1 MQAIIYRDY
10 GSADVLQLSDVARPS
25 PSDNQVMIKV
35 YVTALNA
42 ADWRL
47 MNGKPLPLRFVTGL
61 FKPKQSILGTD
72 IAGVIEAVG
81 RNVRQFKVGDAV
93 TGNIWSS
100 GASGLGQYI
109 CVPEHMLVLK
119 PANVSFE
126 QAAATPMA
134 AVTALQGLRQGQ
146 IAAGQQVLIYG
157 ASGGAGTF
165 AVQLA
170 KHFGATVTAVAS
182 AAKHELMRSLGADQV
197 LDYAKDDFAKSGQ
210 LYDLILG
217 VNGYRSIF
225 DYKRSLAPEGRYVMV
240 GGDMAQIFQALALG
254 KLLSIG
260 STKHLSNV
268 TAKTNQADLA
278 EIGHL
283 LATGAIKAVID
294 RSYPLAE
301 APAAMRYLQACHAKG
316 KILINLHAE
325 QALEQQV

>member
-1 MQAIIYRDY
+1 MQAIIYREY
-10 GSADVLQLSDVARPS
+10 GSADVLQLSDVSRPI
-25 PSDNQVMIKV
+25 PNADQVLINV

-47 MNGKPLPLRFVTGL
+47 MTGKPLPLRFMTGL
-61 FKPKQSILGTD
+61 FKPKQSMLGTD
-72 IAGVIEAVG
+72 IAGIIEAVG
-81 RNVRQFKVGDAV
+81 RNVTQFKVGDAV
-93 TGNIWSS
+93 LGNIWGS
-100 GASGLGQYI
+100 GASGLSQYI

-134 AVTALQGLRQGQ
+134 AVTALQGLRQGH
-146 IAAGQQVLIYG
+146 IAAGQNVLIYG

-197 LDYAKDDFAKSGQ
+197 LDYAKDDFASNGQ
-210 LYDLILG
+210 RYDLILG

-225 DYKRSLAPEGRYVMV
+225 SYKRSLTPKGRYVML
-240 GGDMAQIFQALALG
+240 GGDMSQIFQALALG

-260 STKHLSNV
+260 STKQLSNL

-278 EIGHL
+278 KMSFL
-283 LATGAIKAVID
+283 LANGDIKAVID

-301 APAAMRYLQACHAKG
+301 APAAMRYLQAGHAKG
-316 KILINLHAE
+316 KILIKLHAE
-325 QALEQQV
+325 QAVEQRG